1 MKANVVHMDL
11 NPCGGA
17 EQVAIATIQAL
28 VEMDID
34 VELTTARIPDISRLK
49 KAFGSER
56 IDAFYH
62 RIRRLNLFHRLPVES
77 KDRDAADDEVVTIN
91 THGDMLPYYLST
103 FSSSNAI
110 TYCHYPLVTEFSR
123 VHDLAYLQYL
133 RDLGLIKMDGA
144 RAGSNNDMRSRT
156 QNSVSRLWQELE
168 ESYLAMLKHSTIV
181 TNSTFSR
188 DAILKVLSRAPY
200 GNNNIAA
207 TRSMADPIVIPPPV
221 NVEEFRRAALYSRER
236 DNFIVVISRFNPSK
250 KLENAI
256 ALAHVLKKLKI
267 GKKMIIVGGLMPEDR
282 NYHDHIL
289 RMIKSCDLSD
299 YIALEVNATSDILK
313 SIMRKAKVYFHP
325 MPGEPFGIS
334 IAEAMSAG
342 LIPIVP
348 DIGGHTD
355 FVPEKYRFSSLED
368 AAMKISSA
376 LNASQE
382 EREKVSDIVSPFSF
396 DRYIESI
403 QGIIGAILSKE
414 QVRHKTDLD
423 AYQKARQDFHGTAA
437 A

>member
-1 MKANVVHMDL
+1 MKVNVVHTDL

-17 EQVAIATIQAL
+17 EQVALVTIQAL
-28 VEMDID
+28 LEMDID

-62 RIRRLNLFHRLPVES
+62 RIRRLNLFHRLPIES
-77 KDRDAADDEVVTIN
+77 KDHNTASSEVITIN

-110 TYCHYPLVTEFSR
+110 TYCHYPLVVEFSR
-123 VHDLAYLQYL
+123 EHDLAYLQYL
-133 RDLGLIKMDGA
+133 RDLGLVKMD
-144 RAGSNNDMRSRT
+144 AGRVGNNDMRSKT
-156 QNSVSRLWQELE
+156 QNSVSYLWQELE

-188 DAILKVLSRAPY
+188 DAILKVLSRTPY
-200 GNNNIAA
+200 GNNNIAVA

-221 NVEEFRRAALYSRER
+221 SVEVFRTAALYSRER
-236 DNFIVVISRFNPSK
+236 DDFIAVISRFNPSK

-256 ALAHVLKKLKI
+256 ALAHMLKKLKI
-267 GKKMIIVGGLMPEDR
+267 GKKMIIVGGLMPEER
-282 NYHDHIL
+282 EYYDHIL

-348 DIGGHTD
+348 ETGGHTD
-355 FVPEKYRFSSLED
+355 FVPQKYRFSSLED

-376 LNASQE
+376 LDASQE
-382 EREKVSDIVSPFSF
+382 EREKVSDIVSPFSY
-396 DRYIESI
+396 DKYIESI
-403 QGIIGAILSKE
+403 QKVISDILSK
-414 QVRHKTDLD
+414 QQQHKTELD
-423 AYQKARQDFHGTAA
+423 AYPKARQDFHGAA
-437 A
+437 AA

>member
-1 MKANVVHMDL
+1 
-11 NPCGGA
+11 
-17 EQVAIATIQAL
+17 
-28 VEMDID
+28 
-34 VELTTARIPDISRLK
+34 
-49 KAFGSER
+49 
-56 IDAFYH
+56 
-62 RIRRLNLFHRLPVES
+62 
-77 KDRDAADDEVVTIN
+77 
-91 THGDMLPYYLST
+91 MLPYYLST

-110 TYCHYPLVTEFSR
+110 TYCHYPLMTEFSR
-123 VHDLAYLQYL
+123 EHDLAYLQYL
-133 RDLGLIKMDGA
+133 RDLGLVKVDCG
-144 RAGSNNDMRSRT
+144 RAGSNNDLRSKT
-156 QNSVSRLWQELE
+156 QNSVSYLWQELE
-168 ESYLAMLKHSTIV
+168 ESYLTMLKHSTII

-188 DAILKVLSRAPY
+188 DAILKVLSRAPE
-200 GNNNIAA
+200 GKNIAAA
-207 TRSMADPIVIPPPV
+207 TRSMTDPIVIPPPV
-221 NVEEFRRAALYSRER
+221 SVEEFRTTALYSRER

-256 ALAHVLKKLKI
+256 ALAHMLKRLKV
-267 GKKMIIVGGLMPEDR
+267 GKKMIIVGSLMPEDR
-282 NYHDHIL
+282 NYYGHII

-299 YIALEVNATSDILK
+299 YMALEVDATSDMLK
-313 SIMRKAKVYFHP
+313 SIMRKSKVYFHP

-348 DIGGHTD
+348 ETGGHTD

-376 LNASQE
+376 LNATQE
-382 EREKVSDIVSPFSF
+382 EREKVSDIVSPFSY

-403 QGIIGAILSKE
+403 QEIIGTILSKE

-423 AYQKARQDFHGTAA
+423 AYPKARQNFHGTAA